1 MRNAIAF
8 SVLACFVV
16 ACGGESSPDRTEPIS
31 AQWRISP
38 PVRDSFT
45 DETKQTAYLF
55 GQDGLLS
62 LTYGCNEQ
70 QPLVLGLGIDNGDGV
85 FENNLV
91 EYRFDETR
99 IVSTTWER
107 IDNSLTLASPWFV
120 SEYLPPNST
129 AADRIRMLQWS
140 NLFSDLV
147 KRMEQHTTLRIR
159 VETQNGV
166 VTDSF
171 NLASTSAMLDSTCR
185 DTP

>member
-1 MRNAIAF
+1 MRKTIAF
-8 SVLACFVV
+8 SVLACFLV
-16 ACGGESSPDRTEPIS
+16 ACGGDSSPDRTEPIS

-38 PVRDSFT
+38 PERDSFT
-45 DETKQTAYLF
+45 DETKQSAYLF

-62 LTYGCNEQ
+62 LTYACIEQ
-70 QPLVLGLGIDNGDGV
+70 QPQVLGLGIDNGDGV
-85 FENNLV
+85 FEHNLV

-99 IVSTTWER
+99 IVSTTWEQ
-107 IDNSLTLASPWFV
+107 IGNSLALASPWFV
-120 SEYLPPNST
+120 SEFLPPNST

-140 NLFSDLV
+140 NLFSDFV
-147 KRMEQHTTLRIR
+147 ERMEQHRTLRIR
-159 VETQNGV
+159 VETQNSV